1 MLLHWQDVSIGKAG
15 VLTASFRK
23 SIPRAR
29 TFCKILLVLQDL
41 CMQYSTCPDLIYT
54 RPDLIYTRPD
64 LIYTRPDLIYA
75 RPDLIYARPDLI
87 YARPDLIYTRPDLIY
102 TSRNTGSMILPEFI
116 FYLFNC
122 LSTLIVLFAR
132 TISD

>member
-1 MLLHWQDVSIGKAG
+1 MLLHRQDVSIGKAG

-75 RPDLIYARPDLI
+75 RPDLIY
-87 YARPDLIYTRPDLIY
+87 TRPDLIY

-122 LSTLIVLFAR
+122 ISTLIVLFAR